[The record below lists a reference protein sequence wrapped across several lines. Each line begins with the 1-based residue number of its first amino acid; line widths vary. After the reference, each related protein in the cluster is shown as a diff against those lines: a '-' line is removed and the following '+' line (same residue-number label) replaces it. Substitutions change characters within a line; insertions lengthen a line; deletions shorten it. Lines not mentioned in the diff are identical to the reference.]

1 MATQWISPTWRMPK
15 NSNQSK
21 VDNYSLNFNG
31 TDEYIDLTQ
40 HDLGTVNTISFW
52 LKRANTD
59 PVWTTIFGEP
69 SNTFDQL
76 ITINWGGSP
85 ALLYYKDPANN
96 KSIWNVES
104 YKDTDWH
111 HYAITRNGTAT
122 ILYVDGV
129 ALSLDGSSG
138 TLSGNTMFRYLGVNY
153 NTNTQWFEG
162 GIDELAAFD
171 YTLDAGQVTEI
182 YNATSTGVTADLDTL
197 DTPPVAWYRMGD

>member
-1 MATQWISPTWRMPK
+1 MATEWISPTWRMPE

-21 VDNYSLNFNG
+21 VDNYSLSFNG

-40 HDLGTVNTISFW
+40 HDLGTVNSISFW

-59 PVWTTIFGEP
+59 AVDETILGEP
-69 SNTFDQL
+69 SNAFDQF
-76 ITINWGGSP
+76 INVSWSTN
-85 ALLYYKDPANN
+85 LLYYKDPSNN
-96 KSIWNVES
+96 KSIWNIS
-104 YKDTDWH
+104 ASNDTDWH
-111 HYAITRNGTAT
+111 NYTVTRNGTAT

-197 DTPPVAWYRMGD
+197 STPPVAWYRMGD

>member
-1 MATQWISPTWRMPK
+1 MFPFPFSFVAPTA
-15 NSNQSK
+15 SGLADI
-21 VDNYSLNFNG
+21 DN
-31 TDEYIDLTQ
+31 EYYMDFDGVNDYFDLTQ

-52 LKRANTD
+52 LKRANTAA
-59 PVWTTIFGEP
+59 VGETILGEP
-69 SNTFDQL
+69 SNTFKQL
-76 ITINWGGSP
+76 VYIDWAAN
-85 ALLYYKDPANN
+85 LFYYKDPANN
-96 KSIWNVES
+96 KSIWNIS
-104 YKDTDWH
+104 ASNDTDWH
-111 HYAITRNGTAT
+111 NYTVTRNGTAT

-182 YNATSTGVTADLDTL
+182 YDATSTGKTADLSGMA
-197 DTPPVAWYRMGD
+197 TPPVAWYRMGD